1 MAINQKK
8 VPENRLTH
16 VAIIMDG
23 NGRWAKERGFSRN
36 QGHEAGVKNAY
47 EITHLAQRF
56 GIKYLTL
63 YIFSTENWQRPKLEI
78 KALFKLIETFLKKY
92 QKELIENE
100 IRVHIIGNY
109 LEMPASI
116 GSALREL
123 VKKTENFTKFN
134 LVLAVN
140 YSSRMEIVEAVK
152 KVLEVQINSKE
163 KIEDFNWEKL
173 SRYLYTK
180 EIPDPDLIIRTSG
193 ETRLSNFLLLQGA
206 YSEIYFSPVYW
217 PDFKESN
224 FQKAIESYYS
234 RERRFGKISEQLNNT
249 KNL

>member
-1 MAINQKK
+1 MAENQKK
-8 VPENRLTH
+8 VQENELNH

-36 QGHEAGVKNAY
+36 QGHEAGVRNAR
-47 EITHLAQRF
+47 EIAEVAQKL

-63 YIFSTENWQRPKLEI
+63 YIFSTENWQRPKLEV
-78 KALFKLIETFLKKY
+78 KALFMLIETFLRKY
-92 QKELIENE
+92 TRELIEHE

-109 LEMPASI
+109 LEMPESI
-116 GSALREL
+116 GLGLRDL
-123 VKKTENFTKFN
+123 VGATAKFTKFN

-140 YSSRMEIVEAVK
+140 YSSRTEIVEAVK
-152 KVLEVQINSKE
+152 KMAKDENYSEEGLKDLS
-163 KIEDFNWEKL
+163 WEKL
-173 SRYLYTK
+173 SSYLYTK

-206 YSEIYFSPVYW
+206 YSEIYFSSVYW

-224 FQKAIESYYS
+224 FKKAIESYFS
-234 RERRFGKISEQLNNT
+234 RERRFGKTSEQLENT
-249 KNL
+249 SNL